1 MNDTLTRNSES
12 FYLEENGEKK
22 GCGCLGILSAFLL
35 IVISLIAALWILFMH
50 TSYPL
55 KYVVNLIEALGSDS
69 NLKLSK
75 PSGSISSGI
84 GFQKITWDNGEISD
98 MKFRYSGIMDVI
110 NEKKLIIH
118 EMSIGSAK
126 IYTDSG
132 KNSLTET
139 TTGETTDTEDPSSVP
154 RTTKSSGKQS
164 LKLIQIDRISL
175 NKITIENRI
184 TGKTI
189 DIPKI
194 EWTGFKAEPGGE
206 VQLGNLETKSDHLTI
221 RSTDIKTADY
231 RQKVE
236 IELLPK
242 MNETI
247 LKPIDIEALIGFKD
261 GEEIVNIRAF
271 DGTLTFE
278 KNAMNT
284 VKFVFRGTNLNEYI
298 DSPLPNQIN
307 LEASATDPDQGT
319 SAITMSKGT
328 LVLGQKNFE
337 IQPVVNETIV
347 GSGENVKIRAI
358 CRDGENEIRYE
369 IPFNQNTPGSAIK
382 SKLNSSPEMAPE
394 DLMAFIYHN
403 RKFSELDAAQQQK
416 IRKYMKDIS
425 FEK

>member
-1 MNDTLTRNSES
+1 MNDTLTRNPES
-12 FYLEENGEKK
+12 FSLAEKGEKK
-22 GCGCLGILSAFLL
+22 GCSCLGILSAFFL

-55 KYVVNLIEALGSDS
+55 KYLANLIEAFGSDS

-75 PSGSISSGI
+75 PWGSVSSGI
-84 GFQKITWDNGEISD
+84 GIKKITWDNGEISD
-98 MKFRYSGIMDVI
+98 MKFSYSGIMDVM

-118 EMSIGSAK
+118 EMSIGSAR
-126 IYTDSG
+126 IYTGYGKDSQTDTA
-132 KNSLTET
+132 SD
-139 TTGETTDTEDPSSVP
+139 ETTDAQDPSSEP
-154 RTTKSSGKQS
+154 GTTKPSGKQG
-164 LKLIQIDRISL
+164 LKLIQIDRVSL
-175 NKITIENRI
+175 KKITIENRT

-194 EWTGFKAEPGGE
+194 EWTGYKAVSGGE
-206 VQLGNLETKSDHLTI
+206 VELGNLETKSDHLTI
-221 RSTDIKTADY
+221 RTTDIKTADY
-231 RQKVE
+231 LKKME

-242 MNETI
+242 MNDAFI
-247 LKPIDIEALIGFKD
+247 KPIDIEAMIGYKD
-261 GEEIVNIRAF
+261 GKEIANIRAF

-278 KNAMNT
+278 KNAMNA

-298 DSPLPNQIN
+298 DRPLPNQIN

-319 SAITMSKGT
+319 FVITMSKGT

-337 IQPVVNETIV
+337 IQPIVNETIV
-347 GSGENVKIRAI
+347 GSGENAKIRAI
-358 CRDGENEIRYE
+358 CRDGENEISYE
-369 IPFNQNTPGSAIK
+369 IHFNQNTPSSETK

-403 RKFSELDAAQQQK
+403 QKFSELDAAQQEK

>member
-1 MNDTLTRNSES
+1 MNDTLTRNPES
-12 FYLEENGEKK
+12 FHLEEKGEKK
-22 GCGCLGILSAFLL
+22 GYGCLGILSAFFL

-55 KYVVNLIEALGSDS
+55 KYVANLIEALGSDS

-98 MKFRYSGIMDVI
+98 MKFRYSGIMDVM

-126 IYTDSG
+126 IYTDSSKDG
-132 KNSLTET
+132 LTET
-139 TTGETTDTEDPSSVP
+139 KTDETTDTEDPSSAP
-154 RTTKSSGKQS
+154 STTKSSGKQS
-164 LKLIQIDRISL
+164 LKLVQIDRISL

-206 VQLGNLETKSDHLTI
+206 VQLGNLETKSDHLSIKT
-221 RSTDIKTADY
+221 TDIQIADY
-231 RQKVE
+231 RKKVE
-236 IELLPK
+236 ITLLPK
-242 MNETI
+242 LNETI

-261 GEEIVNIRAF
+261 GKEIANIKAF
-271 DGTLTFE
+271 DDTMTLEFDEIDTR
-278 KNAMNT
+278 KL
-284 VKFVFRGTNLNEYI
+284 VLRDTNLNEYL
-298 DSPLPNQIN
+298 DMPLPNQIN
-307 LEASATDPDQGT
+307 LEVSVTDMENGESSLT
-319 SAITMSKGT
+319 ISKGT
-328 LVLGQKNFE
+328 LALGQKTFE
-337 IQPVVNETIV
+337 IQPIKNQILKKSDKHIILQSIHREGDV
-347 GSGENVKIRAI
+347 
-358 CRDGENEIRYE
+358 EIRYE
-369 IPFNQNTPGSAIK
+369 MPPNQNTINQETK
-382 SKLNSSPEMAPE
+382 FKLISSPEMSPD

-403 RKFSELDAAQQQK
+403 RKFSELDTAQQQK
-416 IRKYMKDIS
+416 IRKYMEGFS